1 MINETITAA
10 LLLFASFQF
19 VLIFGEISSTDTAQ
33 FDFAVDLIKEI
44 AQNDES
50 TISSPASISTAL
62 FMLYLAADG
71 ETKQKLSEI
80 LGRNARKTQIQEY
93 YGKLL
98 ASSDGTKSKSYMLN
112 IANRLYVP
120 KEFSIKPSIP
130 HIFQFYFGETLHRFN
145 DGRSGQLIKGI
156 NRWAS
161 KNTNNKITE
170 LVERTT
176 VNSETKMLLLNTI
189 YFKGVWKKQFST
201 DSQKK
206 SNGMPMMQLN
216 AVLKYYEDKFVQV
229 VKLPYVGDKVEMVI
243 ILPKARSGLYK
254 VREEMTGRDLRRYIE
269 NAVPTKVELQLPKFG
284 LKQELDLA
292 NILKKLGMTNIISKK
307 ANFKALTDSPIS
319 VGNIIH
325 GASFEIN
332 GKGMETTME
341 IGFGS
346 PGFVFRKNIIFS
358 ADQPFLFFVVNK
370 SQDVLFAGQCCK
382 KTKKNLRK
390 S

>member
-1 MINETITAA
+1 MINQTITAA

-19 VLIFGEISSTDTAQ
+19 VVIFGEISSTDTAQ
-33 FDFAVDLIKEI
+33 FDFAVALIKEI

-145 DGRSGQLIKGI
+145 DGRS
-156 NRWAS
+156 
-161 KNTNNKITE
+161 E

-176 VNSETKMLLLNTI
+176 VDSETKMLLLNTI

-229 VKLPYVGDKVEMVI
+229 VKLPYVGDEVEMVI
-243 ILPKARSGLYK
+243 ILPKARFELHK
-254 VREEMTGRDLRRYIE
+254 VREEMTGRHLRRYIE

-325 GASFEIN
+325 GASFVVN

-346 PGFVFRKNIIFS
+346 PVFVFRKNIIFN
-358 ADQPFLFFVVNK
+358 ADQPFLFFVVSK
-370 SQDVLFAGQCCK
+370 SQHVLFAGQCCK
-382 KTKKNLRK
+382 KTKNHVKFEKKLK
-390 S
+390 HLTPKKPLF

>member
-112 IANRLYVP
+112 IANRLY
-120 KEFSIKPSIP
+120 
-130 HIFQFYFGETLHRFN
+130 
-145 DGRSGQLIKGI
+145 GI

-161 KNTNNKITE
+161 KNTNNRIVDLMETTKI
-170 LVERTT
+170 
-176 VNSETKMLLLNTI
+176 NSQKTKMLLLNTI
-189 YFKGVWKKQFST
+189 HFEAVWRKPFFTDKTQNEMFQVSKSKKIMRLHRLQ
-201 DSQKK
+201 
-206 SNGMPMMQLN
+206 MPMMQLN